1 VTRASVFAP
10 LSYPGEPPAG
20 PGALVLGA
28 AVIPLHS
35 RGGRWVASMAGGAR
49 ALDSV
54 LAEAGAAPLRGR
66 TPVLAV
72 GSNASPA
79 QLVAKFSTAD
89 TPVPV
94 PVTAVTVHGLAVG
107 VSAHVSVPGYLPA
120 TPLPEPDAI
129 TGLHV
134 TWLDERGLAVID
146 ATEPN
151 YRRIP
156 LFAGAAV
163 HLPGGRE
170 VRGCQVYSS
179 ARGYLVD
186 GAGVPRRLSGQAT
199 LIHQLLDSVPGL
211 RAVAGDSPA
220 EWLTRTRDPQ
230 VRDQIRELLRSAG
243 MVRQLARAHPEAGAH
258 P

>member
-1 VTRASVFAP
+1 VTPAPVFAP
-10 LSYPGEPPAG
+10 LTYPGEPPAG
-20 PGALVLGA
+20 PGALVLGTE
-28 AVIPLHS
+28 VIPLRS
-35 RGGRWVASMAGGAR
+35 RDGRWVASMFSGTR
-49 ALDSV
+49 ALDAV
-54 LAEAGAAPLRGR
+54 LAEAGAAPLRAR

-79 QLVAKFSTAD
+79 QLVAKFSTAG

-120 TPLPEPDAI
+120 TPLPEPDAT

-134 TWLDERGLAVID
+134 TWLDERGLAIMD

-151 YRRIP
+151 YHRIQ
-156 LFAGAAV
+156 LIAGAAV
-163 HLPGGRE
+163 RLPGGGE

-186 GAGVPRRLSGQAT
+186 GAGVPRRLSGQAE
-199 LIHQLLDSVPGL
+199 LIRQLLGSVPRL
-211 RAVAGDSPA
+211 RTVAGDSPT
-220 EWLTRTRDPQ
+220 EWLIRTRDPQ
-230 VRDQIRELLRSAG
+230 VRDQIRELLRSTG
-243 MVRQLARAHPEAGAH
+243 LVRQLARARPQPGAH